1 MDAKEAGG
9 VGGLRGVRGVTDVVV
24 VGAGAA
30 GLNAALVLAR
40 ARRSVAVVDAG
51 APRNAPAAHMHGFL
65 SRDGMPPAALLEVGR
80 EELAWY
86 GVQLI
91 NGQVDHVEDH
101 GRAARAGDQG
111 RGGGRGTSG
120 QGMGDRPEG
129 LVPGFTVHLAGGPAL
144 RARRVLVATGLR
156 DELPGIP
163 GVRERWGRDLLHC
176 PYCHGYEVRDRPLGV
191 LGTHPGAVAHA
202 LLLRQWSD
210 DVVLFPHTLELTG
223 EERERLAA
231 RGVRIAEGVV
241 ERLVAA
247 DDRLRGVELAEGRV
261 VPRAAVFVFPR
272 MVPRD
277 ALLTELGCE
286 RDEGGWVI
294 TDASGRTGVRGVWAA
309 GNVADPRA
317 QVVTAAGMGAAA
329 AFAMNHDLVEE
340 ETERTVAA
348 HRAGESAHSSA
359 GSPAVSAVVGDAAI
373 ATGEVEVPAAADPTA
388 SARTGTGTGGGF
400 GAGSGAVHGSG
411 S

>member
-1 MDAKEAGG
+1 MGG
-9 VGGLRGVRGVTDVVV
+9 VHGVTDVVV

-40 ARRSVAVVDAG
+40 ARRSVTVVDDG
-51 APRNAPAAHMHGFL
+51 APRNAPAAHMHGYL

-80 EELAWY
+80 AELARY
-86 GVQLI
+86 GVELI
-91 NGQVDHVEDH
+91 NGQVDRIEDH
-101 GRAARAGDQG
+101 GRAAHAEDRG
-111 RGGGRGTSG
+111 RDGGRGAAG
-120 QGMGDRPEG
+120 QAVGDRPAG

-176 PYCHGYEVRDRPLGV
+176 PYCHGYEVRDQPLGV

-210 DVVLFPHTLELTG
+210 DVVLFPHTLEPTG
-223 EERERLAA
+223 AERERLAA
-231 RGVRIAEGVV
+231 RGVRIAEGAVK
-241 ERLVAA
+241 RLVVA
-247 DDRLRGVELAEGRV
+247 DDRLRGVELAEGQV

-286 RDEGGWVI
+286 RDEGGWVM
-294 TDASGRTGVRGVWAA
+294 TDASGRTSAPGVWAA

-329 AFAMNHDLVEE
+329 AFAMNHDLVDEE
-340 ETERTVAA
+340 IERAVAA
-348 HRAGESAHSSA
+348 HRAGELAHS
-359 GSPAVSAVVGDAAI
+359 PADAVVVGGAAG
-373 ATGEVEVPAAADPTA
+373 ATGEAQEAAAAAGPTA
-388 SARTGTGTGGGF
+388 SVGTGTGTCTGF
-400 GAGSGAVHGSG
+400 GADSGVVHGSG
-411 S
+411 A